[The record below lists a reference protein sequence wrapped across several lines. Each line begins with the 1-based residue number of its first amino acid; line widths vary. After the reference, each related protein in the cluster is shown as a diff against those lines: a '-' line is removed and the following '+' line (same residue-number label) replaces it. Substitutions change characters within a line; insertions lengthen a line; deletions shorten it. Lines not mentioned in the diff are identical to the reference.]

1 MKKTVA
7 LFVQEIWSDYTRGVE
22 KGVLEYFND
31 KDVNVLIN
39 QLRLP
44 VYEDESF
51 GMQYWSSLNVSK
63 AKNVD
68 AIIICA
74 PTFCSRMSVEYLSE
88 LLAPVSDKPIVSLTF
103 PLDVKNNY
111 HTTISCEKA
120 YSDFVTHMVKDHG
133 SKKFAFMSADITSSV
148 EAADRLNAFRK
159 ALEKNNLTLEDDD
172 IYFGDFV
179 FNTAV
184 KALKEKIKKK
194 EDVNF
199 DTIFAANDMMAFG
212 CISYLSEL
220 GLRVPEDIKV
230 VGFDDVP
237 QASIGEVKL
246 STINQQIELQG
257 QIAAEIAYKIIT
269 GQNVE
274 RETVID
280 VKPIYRNTCGCVYNP
295 QTSLITTAEEL
306 KLVAKT
312 EEDVNLHTIQ
322 NVLDN
327 TQSDETLE
335 VVFQKIYD
343 IVNYNKINALAVCL
357 FDDPV
362 FVDIGDIPHIPDVAT
377 MAFCVDIKNDIIEV
391 NKKYSVDLK
400 KEYLASHITGD
411 YNKVMLMS
419 SIFYGDYNYGYII
432 IETDFESLSLN
443 NVFLKIFANEIATAY
458 KYTKNLEEKTALA
471 EKNIDLNIKSFTDEL
486 TGLINRR
493 GLMKFGTES
502 IELSLNLEK
511 DGMVLFCD
519 MDHLKLINDN
529 YGHEYGDKAIQA
541 QALILQRT
549 FRVNDMISRLAGD
562 EFVIVAPGLSVDK
575 IDDVKRRLDKCS
587 AEIKDELKL
596 PFDVSIS
603 IGGVPY
609 SDKNRDL
616 EKLIKA
622 ADVEQYKE
630 KEIHHTRMK

>member
-22 KGVLEYFND
+22 KDVLEYFND